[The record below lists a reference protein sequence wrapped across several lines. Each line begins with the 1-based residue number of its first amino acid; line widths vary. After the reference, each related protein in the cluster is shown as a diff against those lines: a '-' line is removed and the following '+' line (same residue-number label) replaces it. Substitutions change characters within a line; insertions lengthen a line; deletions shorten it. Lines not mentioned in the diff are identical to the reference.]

1 MTSLIDSS
9 PQGLETQVGERGTQL
24 SGGQRQRLGIA
35 RALLTNPS
43 LLVLD
48 EATSALDAQTEL
60 LISDSIQKL
69 KGKVTLIMV
78 AHRLSTVRNADQ
90 VLYIDNGQVVA
101 RGTFEEVRTL
111 VPNFDAQAE
120 LMGL

>member
-1 MTSLIDSS
+1 LVDSS
-9 PQGLETQVGERGTQL
+9 PLGLETQVGERGTQL

-69 KGKVTLIMV
+69 KGKVSLIMV
-78 AHRLSTVRNADQ
+78 AHRL
-90 VLYIDNGQVVA
+90 
-101 RGTFEEVRTL
+101 
-111 VPNFDAQAE
+111 
-120 LMGL
+120 